1 MAITI
6 TTLSASQ
13 MDDLLRDE
21 YRDRVET
28 QVPFLDSD
36 DTDWRMR
43 DQTQRG
49 QYMVAQ
55 DDGKIV
61 GIRKFYLWENTK
73 RDINQFL
80 EGQGLP
86 VVKGKVYQGAYVA
99 VHPDYRRRGV
109 GTALNNAVKDMLRPG
124 DVLILGSHEPD
135 GKALNRAWLA
145 SVKGQVNILYGRR
158 LSIYADYDPTRVNY
172 VVSDADNYGRDD
184 FGRVAVGSLSP
195 RPRMSPDDKVLRS
208 RLIRLASANPDLRAT
223 ILPLLK
229 EGSVE
234 AMQRA
239 SFVTALVG
247 VLNEV
252 QRGQT
257 ALVALLLRAS
267 GLSRKLGN
275 MADVRILSKCSE
287 DAGVQK
293 KMTDAILLA
302 LSEAEGF

>member
-1 MAITI
+1 MSIT
-6 TTLSASQ
+6 
-13 MDDLLRDE
+13 
-21 YRDRVET
+21 
-28 QVPFLDSD
+28 
-36 DTDWRMR
+36 
-43 DQTQRG
+43 
-49 QYMVAQ
+49 MVN
-55 DDGKIV
+55 V
-61 GIRKFYLWENTK
+61 
-73 RDINQFL
+73 
-80 EGQGLP
+80 
-86 VVKGKVYQGAYVA
+86 
-99 VHPDYRRRGV
+99 
-109 GTALNNAVKDMLRPG
+109 
-124 DVLILGSHEPD
+124 
-135 GKALNRAWLA
+135 
-145 SVKGQVNILYGRR
+145 LYGNR
-158 LSIYADYDPTRVNY
+158 LTVYADYDPTKVNY
-172 VVSDADNYGRDD
+172 VVSDADS
-184 FGRVAVGSLSP
+184 FGRVAVGPLSL

-208 RLIRLASANPDLRAT
+208 SLIRLAHQNPDLRSR

-275 MADVRILSKCSE
+275 MADVRVLSKCSE